1 MKKLLMSCM
10 LSVALLL
17 ATLCPLAGSATG
29 GPQNPLWE
37 DWGYESLEE
46 YLEETEMTEEEYYDF
61 ERDYREWEAWEA
73 DYEARREAD
82 RAAKLEELGGT
93 PGITNVMYNGD
104 FVVFEGAVP
113 EFVCDSVFAPA
124 EPFLE
129 ALGATVGHQ
138 ESDGTTT
145 AAFPGVDAVLALGDE
160 TMEIVKDGVSQRIP
174 LPLAPYSRD
183 EVMYVPVRAVAEG
196 LGLEV
201 FWDRLYRTVI
211 IIDTNMIVAEID
223 KDLTILNSLLDT
235 RLGALPDSGGTYK
248 TVLDLLV
255 SVTLF
260 NSLDGDASGKMGA
273 NLTILTEGSNF
284 SLTGAVD
291 LTELMQLVM
300 AAEQGYMPADE
311 YAKEIEERFG
321 MLGEKIPVDIIYN
334 SDTDMFYVKTPILN
348 LVQEGVPEDAW
359 LAVGGSGGPLD
370 GFGLDSIVGGGLDLG
385 SLSGDAS
392 IGSVIGAGSVGA
404 YFVRE
409 TLHGIHRNSVTAYS
423 ELVESAGIARALL
436 GDDKFVIEGG
446 DYVLKLSLDDLRAVS
461 PEYDEY
467 GFHAYRFPTQFDLKL
482 TIRTSGNEITELFG
496 SFVYRVDSYGDTTRY
511 SATFGIS
518 ADKIKLNFE
527 IHEKNAQAVVIEL
540 DVAVAESP
548 QAVPKSPPEGATIV
562 NLEDLLEAQWDY
574 NDADPVIQL

>member
-1 MKKLLMSCM
+1 MKKIIMSCI
-10 LSVALLL
+10 LAGALLL
-17 ATLCPLAGSATG
+17 ATLCPLAGLAIGS
-29 GPQNPLWE
+29 PQNPVWE
-37 DWGYESLEE
+37 DWGYDSLEE
-46 YLEETEMTEEEYYDF
+46 FLEGMDMTEEEYYDF
-61 ERDYREWEAWEA
+61 EKEIREWEAWEA

-82 RAAKLEELGGT
+82 RAAMLEELGGT
-93 PGITNVMYNGD
+93 PGITNVMYNGE
-104 FVVFEGAVP
+104 FIQFEGAIPEIVGHSAFVP
-113 EFVCDSVFAPA
+113 AK
-124 EPFLE
+124 PFFE
-129 ALGATVGHQ
+129 ALGAAVEYQAGAG
-138 ESDGTTT
+138 SIT
-145 AAFPGVDAVLALGDE
+145 AVFPNKNVSLALGDD
-160 TMEIVKDGVSQRIP
+160 TMSIVEDGILRGYTLDIAPYADGGVS
-174 LPLAPYSRD
+174 
-183 EVMYVPVRAVAEG
+183 YVPARAVAEG
-196 LGLEV
+196 LGLDV
-201 FWDRLYRTVI
+201 FWDGSYRTAI
-211 IIDTNMIVAEID
+211 IIDTSRIIAEMD
-223 KDLTILNSLLDT
+223 KDLSILNRLLKMP
-235 RLGALPDSGGTYK
+235 LNAMPGSGGTYK

-255 SVTLF
+255 TMTVF
-260 NSLDGDASGKMGA
+260 NSLDGDTTGKMGA
-273 NLTILTEGSNF
+273 NLTILNEGSNF
-284 SLTGAVD
+284 SMTGEAD
-291 LTELMQLVM
+291 LTELMQIILADDAGPM
-300 AAEQGYMPADE
+300 YDDDYAADMQ
-311 YAKEIEERFG
+311 ERFG
-321 MLGEKIPVDIIYN
+321 ILGEKIPVDIIYN

-370 GFGLDSIVGGGLDLG
+370 GFGLDSIIGGGLDLG
-385 SLSGDAS
+385 SLTGDAS

-409 TLHGIHRNSVTAYS
+409 TLHGIHRNSINAYS